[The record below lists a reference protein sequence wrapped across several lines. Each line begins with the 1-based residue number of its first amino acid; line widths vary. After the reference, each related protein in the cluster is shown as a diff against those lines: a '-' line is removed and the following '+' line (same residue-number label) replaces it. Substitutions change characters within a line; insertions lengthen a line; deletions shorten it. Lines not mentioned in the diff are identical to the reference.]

1 MLPSNPT
8 VFFRHG
14 RTTATLVDPVTPNT
28 QKMTAASSFDSLQ
41 EGRVCV
47 VQAQKRDWGEETN
60 TDEDEEEEGRDAAVN
75 DDDDDDDVDV
85 EDDVEDDPVEEPP
98 AGSPPLFPL
107 KVRRKKLRPPHALRL
122 ESLLP
127 LIVAGWRRAARQST
141 LIVGAL
147 SSDQRYLFDIYLQN
161 KSRKIRHHP
170 SQKTAKNNPLANRKN
185 RIRAQTLPPDDEF
198 RAPGGQGQAG
208 KLAS

>member
-75 DDDDDDDVDV
+75 DDDDDDDDDV

-147 SSDQRYLFDIYLQN
+147 S
-161 KSRKIRHHP
+161 K
-170 SQKTAKNNPLANRKN
+170 
-185 RIRAQTLPPDDEF
+185 
-198 RAPGGQGQAG
+198 
-208 KLAS
+208 

>member
-75 DDDDDDDVDV
+75 DDDDDDDDDDV

-147 SSDQRYLFDIYLQN
+147 EVIKDIYLILIHGSN
-161 KSRKIRHHP
+161 KSEREALTA
-170 SQKTAKNNPLANRKN
+170 SQVL
-185 RIRAQTLPPDDEF
+185 
-198 RAPGGQGQAG
+198 
-208 KLAS
+208 

>member
-75 DDDDDDDVDV
+75 DDDDDDDDV

-147 SSDQRYLFDIYLQN
+147 SN
-161 KSRKIRHHP
+161 
-170 SQKTAKNNPLANRKN
+170 
-185 RIRAQTLPPDDEF
+185 
-198 RAPGGQGQAG
+198 
-208 KLAS
+208 

>member
-75 DDDDDDDVDV
+75 DDDDDDDDDV

-141 LIVGAL
+141 LIVAR
-147 SSDQRYLFDIYLQN
+147 SQVIKDIYLIFIC
-161 KSRKIRHHP
+161 KINRGRYATTLAKR
-170 SQKTAKNNPLANRKN
+170 QTKNNPLANRKN

>member
-60 TDEDEEEEGRDAAVN
+60 TDEDVEEEGRDAAVN
-75 DDDDDDDVDV
+75 DDDDDDDDV
-85 EDDVEDDPVEEPP
+85 EDDVEDDPVEEHQRVAAALP
-98 AGSPPLFPL
+98 AKGTTQ
-107 KVRRKKLRPPHALRL
+107 KTAPPHALRL

-170 SQKTAKNNPLANRKN
+170 SQKTNQKQPVGESKEQNSG
-185 RIRAQTLPPDDEF
+185 TDPPA
-198 RAPGGQGQAG
+198 RR
-208 KLAS
+208 